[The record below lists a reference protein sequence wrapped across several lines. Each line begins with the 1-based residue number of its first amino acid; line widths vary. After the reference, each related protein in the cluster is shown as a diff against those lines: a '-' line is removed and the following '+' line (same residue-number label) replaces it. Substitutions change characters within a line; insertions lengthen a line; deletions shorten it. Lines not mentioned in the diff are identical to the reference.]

1 MVKISAYDFSI
12 HGGLKG
18 KVVNISPDTITDKEG
33 KTFYLI
39 NIQTEKNY
47 LGTPEHPLNIIPG
60 MTASVDIVTGK
71 KTIMQYILKP
81 ILKSKQYVF
90 SEK

>member
-1 MVKISAYDFSI
+1 MVA
-12 HGGLKG
+12 
-18 KVVNISPDTITDKEG
+18 N
-33 KTFYLI
+33 I
-39 NIQTEKNY
+39 NI
-47 LGTPEHPLNIIPG
+47 L
-60 MTASVDIVTGK
+60 TGK